1 MLLATSCP
9 GCGVAGPAPCPACV
23 ATMVRSTL
31 LPVPPSFDQA
41 RALLAYEGAAREVVA
56 QLKYRNARAS
66 ARWLAGGLARLL
78 PPEMIATTDVVT
90 WAPTTD
96 LRRRSRGFDHAE
108 LLARRVARVVGLP
121 CRSLLHRIPGPPQTG
136 RTLTE
141 RRDGPMFVA
150 VSDLH
155 GAHVIVVDDVIT
167 TGATMESA
175 GRTLRAAGSGWLYA
189 LAAAHPR

>member
-9 GCGVAGPAPCPACV
+9 GCGLVGPAPCPSCV
-23 ATMVRSTL
+23 ATMVRSTPV
-31 LPVPPSFDQA
+31 PVPPSFDRA
-41 RALLAYEGAAREVVA
+41 RALLDYEGAAREVVA

-66 ARWLAGGLARLL
+66 ARWLAVGLSRLL
-78 PPEMIATTDVVT
+78 SDQMIERADVIT

-108 LLARRVARVVGLP
+108 LLARRVARQVGVP
-121 CRSLLHRIPGPPQTG
+121 CRALLHRIPGPPQTG
-136 RTLTE
+136 RTLVE
-141 RRDGPMFVA
+141 RREGPVFVA

-155 GAHVIVVDDVIT
+155 GAQVIVVDDVIT

-175 GRTLRAAGSGWLYA
+175 GRTLRSAGAEWLCA

>member
-1 MLLATSCP
+1 MLLAVSCP

-23 ATMVRSTL
+23 ATMVRAAPV
-31 LPVPPSFDQA
+31 PVPPSFDRA
-41 RALLAYEGAAREVVA
+41 RALLSYEGAAREVVA

-66 ARWLAGGLARLL
+66 ARWLGIGLSRLL
-78 PPEMIATTDVVT
+78 TPQMIDLADVVT
-90 WAPTTD
+90 WAPTTE

-108 LLARRVARVVGLP
+108 LLARRVARQVGLP
-121 CRSLLHRIPGPPQTG
+121 CRSLLHRVPGPPQTG
-136 RTLTE
+136 RTFAE
-141 RRDGPMFVA
+141 RRDGPRFVVA
-150 VSDLH
+150 ADLA

-175 GRTLRAAGSGWLYA
+175 GRILRAAGAEWLCA

>member
-9 GCGVAGPAPCPACV
+9 GCGVAGPAPCRGCV
-23 ATMVRSTL
+23 ATMVRSTPV
-31 LPVPPSFDQA
+31 PVPPSFDRA

-66 ARWLAGGLARLL
+66 ARWLAVGLARLL
-78 PPEMIATTDVVT
+78 PADLIELADVVT

-108 LLARRVARVVGLP
+108 LLARRVARQVGLP

-136 RTLTE
+136 RTLAE
-141 RRDGPMFVA
+141 RHEGPVFVA
-150 VSDLH
+150 ISDLH
-155 GAHVIVVDDVIT
+155 GAHVIVIDDVIT

-175 GRTLRAAGSGWLYA
+175 GRTLRAAGAGWLCA